1 MKNTDNKK
9 KLISAETID
18 TIVTYTI
25 LIAVCFVFFFPVLWL
40 IMASFSRTGSIYD
53 FDGFFPKDFSI
64 SGYKTLFTDTAMY
77 DYPNW
82 LKNTLFVSILSS
94 VLGTVL
100 VILTAYVISRFQ
112 FKARRSLMKAA
123 LILSMFPSFMG
134 MTAVYLL
141 MINFGMINNLFG
153 LVLIYAGG
161 APMGYLVQ
169 KGFFDTIPNSI
180 YEAARID
187 GANNARIFGKI
198 TLPLSKPILVYTAL
212 TSFAWPWSDY
222 ILPSLLLKNK
232 DKWTVAVGLMNLDET
247 QFVRFAAGAIFI
259 AVPIV
264 ALYFALSKYLV
275 TGVTAGAVKQ

>member
-9 KLISAETID
+9 KLISVETID

-123 LILSMFPSFMG
+123 LVLSMFPSFMG

>member
-123 LILSMFPSFMG
+123 LVLSMFPSFMG

>member
-18 TIVTYTI
+18 TVVTYTI

-94 VLGTVL
+94 IIGTVL

-123 LILSMFPSFMG
+123 LVLSMFPSFMG

-264 ALYFALSKYLV
+264 TLYFALSKYLV

>member
-9 KLISAETID
+9 KLISAEIID
-18 TIVTYTI
+18 TVVTYTI

-123 LILSMFPSFMG
+123 LVLSMFPSFMG